1 MPELDRDTA
10 RDWIE
15 RWDRQQEESLP
26 DREDRFTALIDAA
39 EEATGR
45 PDPLVL
51 DIGCGPG
58 SIGVRLLNRLPG
70 AMVIGIDADPVSLAL
85 GQAAY
90 PDLPGLRFID
100 MDLRV
105 PGWSARLGLTP
116 GTPGTPGGQGGQGG
130 QGGRAADVAVS
141 TTALHWLP
149 EPDLRAMYAELATVL
164 RPGGLLLDGD
174 HFSLDAKESPTLAR
188 LDLALR
194 RREDQRR
201 FPGGHAESWSGWWE
215 AAAADPAL
223 AAHVAERKR
232 RHVDAGHHGTESNQ
246 LATHLEALKAAG
258 FAEVGTLWQRGDNRL
273 LCGVLPSE

>member
-26 DREDRFTALIDAA
+26 DREDRFTALIDAV
-39 EEATGR
+39 EEGTGR

-58 SIGVRLLNRLPG
+58 SIGVRLVERLPR
-70 AMVIGIDADPVSLAL
+70 ATVIGIDADPVSLTL
-85 GQAAY
+85 GRAAY
-90 PDLPGLRFID
+90 QDVPGLRFVEE
-100 MDLRV
+100 DLRV
-105 PGWSARLGLTP
+105 PGWSARLGLDQMDP
-116 GTPGTPGGQGGQGG
+116 A
-130 QGGRAADVAVS
+130 GRPADAAVS

-149 EPDLRAMYAELATVL
+149 EQYLRAVYAELATVL

-174 HFSLDAKESPTLAR
+174 HFRLDAKEFPTLAR
-188 LDLALR
+188 LDLTLR
-194 RREDQRR
+194 QREDVRR
-201 FPGGHAESWSGWWE
+201 FPGGHAESWRGWWE

-223 AAHVAERKR
+223 AEHVAERQR
-232 RHVDAGHHGTESNQ
+232 RHVDAGHHGTEST
-246 LATHLEALKAAG
+246 LLGTHVEALKAAG

-273 LCGVLPSE
+273 LCAVLPGGLQSSG

>member
-1 MPELDRDTA
+1 VPELDRDTA

-26 DREDRFTALIDAA
+26 DREDRFTALIDAV
-39 EEATGR
+39 EEGTGR

-58 SIGVRLLNRLPG
+58 SIGVRLLDRLPR
-70 AMVIGIDADPVSLAL
+70 ATVVGIDADPVSLTL

-90 PDLPGLRFID
+90 QDVPGLRFTD
-100 MDLRV
+100 LDLRV
-105 PGWSARLGLTP
+105 PGWSRRLGL
-116 GTPGTPGGQGGQGG
+116 GQTDPM
-130 QGGRAADVAVS
+130 GRLADAAVS

-149 EPDLRAMYAELATVL
+149 EPHLRAMYAELATVL

-174 HFSLDAKESPTLAR
+174 HFILDAKESPTLAR

-194 RREDQRR
+194 RREDTRR
-201 FPGGHAESWSGWWE
+201 FPCGHAETWPGWWE

-223 AAHVAERKR
+223 ADHVAERTR
-232 RHVDAGHHGTESNQ
+232 RYVDAGHHGTESTQ
-246 LATHLEALKAAG
+246 LTTHVEALKAAG
-258 FAEVGTLWQRGDNRL
+258 FAEIGTLWQRGDNRL
-273 LCGVLPSE
+273 LCAVLPDGPAG